1 MSTRHWV
8 AAGLAAVVTLS
19 VGTGC
24 AKEQSSGGDDSS
36 QIVIGAD
43 LELSGPAA
51 VQGEAYQRALKMVQ
65 ADINKTGIKVGD
77 KTKKVKLVIRDNKSD
92 PAESLTV
99 AKSLINNDHV
109 AAIVGA
115 GASPTTMP
123 MIPVAEKAKIPMI
136 SMGSSGAIV
145 NPVQKYVFKTPG
157 NTDVIGNVMM
167 KAFAKKKIK
176 KIAVLSVDNPYGEAG
191 LKEWQALD
199 KAGKIDLVTNQ
210 KFSDSVKDLSVQ
222 ATKVTAAKP
231 DAVVVWAIPPQSGL
245 AAKALRQKK
254 FPGDKVYYD
263 TGAGSEL
270 FVKGAGAASEGSY
283 MVHSR
288 VLAGNEITATTPAA
302 QTEKNFFTEYSAK
315 YGGFSGF
322 APMAADALN
331 LIIAAIKK
339 GGSADP
345 QDIQK
350 SLENLS
356 YDGAFG
362 TYQFSPTNHGG
373 VSESSLTVLQVK
385 NGTWS
390 LSDLG

>member
-1 MSTRHWV
+1 VTV
-8 AAGLAAVVTLS
+8 A
-19 VGTGC
+19 VGAGC
-24 AKEQSSGGDDSS
+24 AKEQGSGGDSS

-51 VQGEAYQRALKMVQ
+51 VQGEAYQRALKLVA
-65 ADINKTGIKVGD
+65 ADINKTGIKVGG
-77 KTKKVKLVIRDNKSD
+77 KTKKIKLVIKDNKSD

-99 AKSLINNDHV
+99 AKSLIDNDHV
-109 AAIVGA
+109 AAMVGA
-115 GASPTTMP
+115 GASPTT
-123 MIPVAEKAKIPMI
+123 IPIIPTVEQRKVPLV
-136 SMGSSGAIV
+136 SMGSSDAIV
-145 NPVQKYVFKTPG
+145 KPVRKYVFKTPG
-157 NTDVIGNVMM
+157 NTDVIGDIML

-176 KIAVLSVDNPYGEAG
+176 KIAVLSVDNAYGQAG
-191 LKEWQALD
+191 LKVWQQLD
-199 KAGKIDLVTNQ
+199 KEGKIDLVAHEA
-210 KFSDSVKDLSVQ
+210 FPDSVKDLSVQ
-222 ATKVTAAKP
+222 ATKVTSADP

-245 AAKALRQKK
+245 AAKALRQHKY
-254 FPGDKVYYD
+254 PGDHVYYD

-315 YGGFSGF
+315 YGNFSGF

-331 LIIAAIKK
+331 LIVAGIKK
-339 GGSADP
+339 AGSADS

-350 SLENLS
+350 AMENLD
-356 YDGAFG
+356 YDGTFG
-362 TYQFSPTNHGG
+362 TYQFSPSNHGG
-373 VSESSLTVLQVK
+373 VNESSLTVLQVK